1 MDTFLG
7 MLVFMGGFM
16 AIIVGVNY
24 AIRWTNRKIGGGPA
38 PDALADMEQRVAQLE
53 ERLDTTERLL
63 SDVRAQQL
71 PPRR

>member
-1 MDTFLG
+1 

-24 AIRWTNRKIGGGPA
+24 AIRWTNGKIGGGPA